1 MTVCLCGRGA
11 DLDKVNKYLSFSPFD
26 IILISEY
33 VDDMKLPDCECYYI
47 AKSEIKNTKSIIL
60 QISRKRH
67 LQYTSVVLCKDILLD
82 SKLSKIIFKCSVKNI
97 TFVLNINRMFDLHY
111 LDDCRKNISTE
122 THQIIEVFSGRKL
135 PQYHWLFAVLP
146 SVLYLDDDVLSAQLS
161 CDKSCAKIKTSN
173 YEFEIHICDDSSL
186 AGSNIAK
193 PNIGTLTAYHL
204 AKIFQVENFNISI
217 VKFGSRKRTSVSGSV
232 DFGETI
238 NSIPFKLV
246 DDSCFNKTISYL
258 TFNESIHKYIDEHYV
273 VSIPTSKRLVFCKSK
288 VEADHILMRD
298 SNNIEVEVIYSCLN
312 GKPFDEIIPEHYV
325 ICHENGTVSKSFPKY
340 TDKDY
345 EITSS
350 DVTDLNQRLLN
361 SKDFSE
367 PWGRCLKYSIAE
379 AISFFCDK
387 KIEDAF
393 DIIHKYSE
401 HT

>member
-1 MTVCLCGRGA
+1 MVG
-11 DLDKVNKYLSFSPFD
+11 
-26 IILISEY
+26 ISG
-33 VDDMKLPDCECYYI
+33 
-47 AKSEIKNTKSIIL
+47 
-60 QISRKRH
+60 
-67 LQYTSVVLCKDILLD
+67 
-82 SKLSKIIFKCSVKNI
+82 
-97 TFVLNINRMFDLHY
+97 
-111 LDDCRKNISTE
+111 
-122 THQIIEVFSGRKL
+122 SG
-135 PQYHWLFAVLP
+135 
-146 SVLYLDDDVLSAQLS
+146 
-161 CDKSCAKIKTSN
+161 
-173 YEFEIHICDDSSL
+173 
-186 AGSNIAK
+186 GSNIAK

-298 SNNIEVEVIYSCLN
+298 SNNIKVEVIYSCLN

-325 ICHENGTVSKSFPKY
+325 ICRENGTVSKSFPKY

>member
-1 MTVCLCGRGA
+1 MDIEELYRCVFNNVSKNQY
-11 DLDKVNKYLSFSPFD
+11 DKAF
-26 IILISEY
+26 E
-33 VDDMKLPDCECYYI
+33 I
-47 AKSEIKNTKSIIL
+47 A
-60 QISRKRH
+60 
-67 LQYTSVVLCKDILLD
+67 
-82 SKLSKIIFKCSVKNI
+82 
-97 TFVLNINRMFDLHY
+97 
-111 LDDCRKNISTE
+111 
-122 THQIIEVFSGRKL
+122 
-135 PQYHWLFAVLP
+135 
-146 SVLYLDDDVLSAQLS
+146 LSAYQSYTLNEL
-161 CDKSCAKIKTSN
+161 DEFFRKSPPVYNMVGISG
-173 YEFEIHICDDSSL
+173 SG
-186 AGSNIAK
+186 GSNIAK
-193 PNIGTLTAYHL
+193 QNIGTLTAYHL